1 MKILLFAALL
11 FFTSCKDKVTVQD
24 VLIIDSS
31 NYNADPPP
39 HFNVHNENQN
49 QLMGVWIEGSTKN
62 ATFSIDNDSIFYV
75 EDNLMVP
82 YHLSGDSIKIIFP
95 THTYNGQF
103 AFEKDTLVL
112 IDAYGSSKYWPFRN

>member
-24 VLIIDSS
+24 VLIIDCS
-31 NYNADPPP
+31 NHNVDPPP
-39 HFNVHNENQN
+39 LSIVNNENQN
-49 QLMGVWIEGSTKN
+49 RLMCVWTEGSTEN
-62 ATFSIDNDSIFYV
+62 ATLSILNDSIYYV

-82 YHLSGDSIKIIFP
+82 YHISGDSIKIIFP